1 MDFRD
6 LPSLAAALLALDARG
21 VGGICLRGPSGPA
34 LDGWLALLRSLLP
47 PDTPMRKLP
56 MGVTADRLLGGPDL
70 AATLAR
76 GRRVVRGGVVHET
89 DGGLLLVPSLERVTL
104 EVASALLGALDHGEI
119 HLEREGC
126 SAVLPAAVA
135 LVGLD
140 ESRDEEEGPPRA
152 LLERIGIQ
160 MDLPPRWTAQ
170 GVDEW
175 ARLVSR
181 ARKELQTQR
190 GDPQSAPDAQEVRV
204 ALARSSLE
212 LGISSLRPL
221 LHTYR
226 ATQLVAALMAQTRGA
241 VNPGE
246 PTPLPPE
253 ALSLAGALILLPRA
267 TRLPTEDAEPQEE
280 LQEPPPTEA
289 DGEPPAPE
297 EPSEARGDEVDP
309 PPESPEPPPEAD
321 ASDRPDEPDPASR
334 EEALEVRP
342 DQVVPVARAL
352 LPPDWRPW
360 GSRGRTLRGRG
371 GGRSGDETEDP
382 FRGRRKGVRPG
393 DPKRQRID
401 LGATLRAA
409 APWQGVRGREPGG
422 PVRIEAGDIRTQ
434 IRIRPLGTRTIFVV
448 DASGSQALRRLG
460 EVKGA
465 VELLLAESYR
475 SREEVALV
483 VFRDRSARTLV
494 PPTRSLT
501 RAKRLLRG
509 MAGGGGT
516 PMALGLEEALGLARS
531 GQRDG
536 KACRILLLSDG
547 RPNVDR
553 AGKGGR
559 RAAMADALAM
569 AGEVGRMGIPLVVLD
584 TSPRGTEY
592 LEELAGAGRG
602 RAYHLPRADARRIR
616 DRVSGEAWA

>member
-34 LDGWLALLRSLLP
+34 RDGWLEFLRSLLP
-47 PDTPMRKLP
+47 PETPMRKLP

-70 AATLAR
+70 AATLAQ

-89 DGGLLLVPSLERVTL
+89 HGGILLVPSLERVTL
-104 EVASALLGALDHGEI
+104 EVASALLGALDHGQV

-126 SAVLPAAVA
+126 SAILPAAVA
-135 LVGLD
+135 LVGMD
-140 ESRDEEEGPPRA
+140 ESRDDEEGPPRA

-160 MDLPPRWTAQ
+160 MDLPARWTAPES
-170 GVDEW
+170 DDW
-175 ARLVSR
+175 ISAVSR
-181 ARKELQTQR
+181 ARTLLLAPS
-190 GDPQSAPDAQEVRV
+190 GQSSPDAEGVRT

-221 LHTYR
+221 LHTFR
-226 ATQLVAALMAQTRGA
+226 ATQLVGALMAEAAGDRNAGD
-241 VNPGE
+241 PL
-246 PTPLPPE
+246 PLPPE

-267 TRLPTEDAEPQEE
+267 IRIPADNADLPEE
-280 LQEPPPTEA
+280 LEGP
-289 DGEPPAPE
+289 
-297 EPSEARGDEVDP
+297 P
-309 PPESPEPPPEAD
+309 PPEPEGGPPEPEEELDASPKDVEPAAESQKPPPEAD
-321 ASDRPDEPDPASR
+321 PPRGQDEPDPSCR
-334 EEALEVRP
+334 EEVVEIRP

-352 LPPDWRPW
+352 LPADWQPW
-360 GSRGRTLRGRG
+360 GARGRTLRGQG
-371 GGRSGDETEDP
+371 GGRAGDETEDP

-393 DPKRQRID
+393 DPKRRRID

-409 APWQGVRGREPGG
+409 APWQGIRGREPGG
-422 PVRIEAGDIRTQ
+422 PVRIEAGDIRIQ
-434 IRIRPLGTRTIFVV
+434 IRVRPLGTRTIFVV

-553 AGKGGR
+553 AGRGGR
-559 RAAMADALAM
+559 RAAMADALAI
-569 AGEVGRMGIPLVVLD
+569 AGEVGRMGVPLVVLD
-584 TSPRGTEY
+584 TSPRGTDY

-616 DRVSGEAWA
+616 DRVNGEAWA